1 MHFKMATLDVLIFF
15 SVSTIWKR
23 LFYVNVST
31 ICCYFAYFMNT
42 YKFLFVNIAINELP

>member
-1 MHFKMATLDVLIFF
+1 MHFKMTTLDVLIFF

-31 ICCYFAYFMNT
+31 TCYFAYFMNT
-42 YKFLFVNIAINELP
+42 YKFLFVNIGINELP